1 MIAAARRVVSV
12 SIVTAD
18 FHSALFIFFACSFN
32 IGKQTMKEFKL
43 KNAVMLAA
51 VTTALAAC
59 LGGGDSGGSAAPAS
73 TTTTETGTAVGGGAL
88 AYATVCVDT
97 NNDGCATA
105 TQKTTTKSDGTY
117 TLTGNGSA
125 VTVVGGYNI
134 DSLISTSTTTDLA
147 TALTAATSATEAA
160 KYFTPFVGS
169 MKAPSGSTTVTPLTT
184 MAQSLVESGSATSFA
199 AAETTLKT
207 QLGIDATVDLKSST
221 SLANKTV
228 MTNLEGVGR
237 ILRQATAAM
246 AASAKLDAVDINTGT
261 ATQKGNYVAMYSNLV
276 AGFAKEVGTTKL
288 DLTDSTKSST
298 IQTSVE
304 SAIKTA
310 YTSVQKSSLFKAS
323 SDLSTVDSGA
333 IAAMA
338 APSIVDQAQT
348 IATAMKA
355 IPDTNFGTGKTFAS
369 VQAAMKSEKIAEKL
383 TNLDQASNVQFE
395 VLKDSEMRK
404 MMAPAVVA
412 ASTTEMLTQFRETT
426 GAKLKDVQNAALNNG
441 FKSGVETIVS
451 ALTEALATATQ
462 VYNNVK
468 AKDAAFAAKVTTFT
482 PIADQ
487 TAATTFSTNVMSM
500 ASRVMSA
507 ANVTSDDAKGLVLS
521 NVVSATRNAFENTIL
536 LQPTIIINV
545 VNNAFAPTVN
555 NTTNTVTIGGINVS
569 TTAVNLMQTATQ
581 TAMNTVIT
589 NGVAAGTLTGTA
601 LTTAQNTVTTA
612 NTTYTTVINNTT
624 VLPPVTIASTSKVT
638 PKNVTVNGTKS
649 VTLSNSGQ
657 FDAITLT
664 ESASYLG
671 GLSTVS
677 FTLDQGTKPLG
688 DNTTKVVPV
697 GLDIAPTSSTTDK
710 RRLSLVVQGVVLSLD
725 SNGKLQATVP
735 TTAKL
740 SFSATDGSGKVINGV
755 LSNAAADLVS
765 VSNGTYTLNVGAVTN
780 GIATALAKFGTSL
793 AKVDTQKGS
802 YNITAVIGGLDL
814 SDVTSSTNST
824 LVSYASGSVQAGA
837 ASAVGKAMKGV
848 VTVQ

>member
-160 KYFTPFVGS
+160 KYFSPFSGS

>member
-1 MIAAARRVVSV
+1 
-12 SIVTAD
+12 
-18 FHSALFIFFACSFN
+18 
-32 IGKQTMKEFKL
+32 MKEFKL

>member
-1 MIAAARRVVSV
+1 
-12 SIVTAD
+12 
-18 FHSALFIFFACSFN
+18 
-32 IGKQTMKEFKL
+32 
-43 KNAVMLAA
+43 
-51 VTTALAAC
+51 
-59 LGGGDSGGSAAPAS
+59 S